1 MYVAMLERELMDLA
15 ELVVRKYNDALLSRV
30 TFFNQNVESV
40 IVIDNFNI
48 SIQNGAFFNNNLKV
62 LVYLLAIRLDF
73 NSF

>member
-15 ELVVRKYNDALLSRV
+15 ELVVRKYNDAILSRV

-48 SIQNGAFFNNNLKV
+48 SIQNGAFFNNNLNV

>member
-15 ELVVRKYNDALLSRV
+15 ELVVRKYNDAILSRV

-48 SIQNGAFFNNNLKV
+48 SNQNGAFFNNNLKV

>member
-15 ELVVRKYNDALLSRV
+15 ELVVRKYNDAILSRV